1 VTTTVLFGV
10 AFPPISHLFEWPE
23 IFFQDTPFAINKVV
37 LINLL
42 AVAIIIGFFLYA
54 GRKKELVPKG
64 AQNFAE
70 SIIDFIKNGVVMQ
83 TMGPSG
89 LAWTPFLTL
98 LFLFIFLN
106 NIAKVIPPIIMPAT
120 GRMATP
126 VMLALLIWVI
136 FNYQG
141 IKHQGLGGYFK
152 NSLFPPGL
160 PKALYL
166 LVTPIEL
173 ISTFVI
179 RPFSHAVRLFANM
192 MAGHILLATFAVLS
206 ASLWVADWYAVFLP
220 FPFAM
225 LLGVWLFEALASFLQ
240 AYIFVVLSGVY
251 IGGAI
256 HPEH

>member
-1 VTTTVLFGV
+1 MTTTVFGV

-23 IFFQDTPFAINKVV
+23 IFFQGTPFAINKIA
-37 LINLL
+37 LINLG
-42 AVAIIIGFFLYA
+42 AVVVILGFFFIA
-54 GRKKELVPKG
+54 GRKKALVPTG
-64 AQNFAE
+64 AQNVAE
-70 SIIDFIKNGVVMQ
+70 STIDFVRNGVVLQ

-98 LFLFIFLN
+98 TFLFIFLN
-106 NIAKVIPPIIMPAT
+106 NITKVIPPILMPAT

-126 VMLALLIWVI
+126 LMLALLIWVI
-136 FNYQG
+136 FNFQG
-141 IKHQGLGGYFK
+141 VKHQGLGGYLK
-152 NSLFPPGL
+152 SSLFPPGL
-160 PKALYL
+160 PKALYV

-173 ISTFVI
+173 VSTFVI

-206 ASLWVADWYAVFLP
+206 ASLWVSDWYAVFLP

-225 LLGVWLFEALASFLQ
+225 LLGVWVFEALASFLQ
-240 AYIFVVLSGVY
+240 AYIFVVLAGVY

>member
-10 AFPPISHLFEWPE
+10 AFPPISHLFEWPD
-23 IFFQDTPFAINKVV
+23 IFFEGTPLAINKVV

-42 AVAIIIGFFLYA
+42 AVVLIIGFFLYA
-54 GRKKELVPKG
+54 GRKKAMVPKG
-64 AQNFAE
+64 AQNVAE

-126 VMLALLIWVI
+126 LALALLIWVI

-173 ISTFVI
+173 ISTFII

>member
-10 AFPPISHLFEWPE
+10 AFPPISHLFEWPDILFE
-23 IFFQDTPFAINKVV
+23 GTPLAVNKIV

-42 AVAIIIGFFLYA
+42 AVVVIIGFFLYA
-54 GRKKELVPKG
+54 GRKRALVPKG
-64 AQNFAE
+64 AQNVAE
-70 SIIDFIKNGVVMQ
+70 SIIDFVKNGVVMQ

-106 NIAKVIPPIIMPAT
+106 NIVKVIPPILMPAT

-126 VMLALLIWVI
+126 LMLALLIWVI

-141 IKHQGLGGYFK
+141 IKHQGFGGYLK

-160 PKALYL
+160 PKALYV

-173 ISTFVI
+173 ISTFII

-206 ASLWVADWYAVFLP
+206 ASLWVSDWYAVFLP

>member
-1 VTTTVLFGV
+1 MTSPVFGV

-23 IFFQDTPFAINKVV
+23 LLFEGTPLAVNKVT
-37 LINLL
+37 LINLAAAL
-42 AVAIIIGFFLYA
+42 FILGFFFVA
-54 GRKKELVPKG
+54 GRKKALVPTG
-64 AQNFAE
+64 AQNLAE
-70 SIIDFIKNGVVMQ
+70 STVDFVKNGVILQ

-89 LAWTPFLTL
+89 LTWTPFFLF
-98 LFLFIFLN
+98 LFLFIFVN
-106 NIAKVIPPIIMPAT
+106 NIVKVIPPILMPAT

-126 VMLALLIWVI
+126 LVLALIVYVIWI
-136 FNYQG
+136 YQG
-141 IKHQGLGGYFK
+141 IKHQGLGGFLK
-152 NSLFPPGL
+152 SSMFPPGL

-166 LVTPIEL
+166 LVTPIEF
-173 ISTFVI
+173 ISTFAI

-206 ASLWVADWYAVFLP
+206 ASLWVGQWYAIFLP

-240 AYIFVVLSGVY
+240 AYIFVVLTGVY
-251 IGGAI
+251 IGGSI